1 MKLKFFTILDMR
13 SCIMKLENLISQRK
27 TNSQDCKRAYIA
39 GLMSLYKVDPDLF
52 LSQML
57 LLPMTEQLNV
67 KKILSK
73 QIPDLSGELNAI
85 SKIKHPKSA
94 EKKRP
99 KSVGS
104 IEKIDSGSEVTHA
117 S

>member
-1 MKLKFFTILDMR
+1 MR
-13 SCIMKLENLISQRK
+13 SCIMKLESLISQRK

-39 GLMSLYKVDPDLF
+39 GLMSLYKADSELF

-73 QIPDLSGELNAI
+73 QIPDLGGELSAA

-99 KSVGS
+99 NSLGPMERINVTKEVSVS
-104 IEKIDSGSEVTHA
+104 C
-117 S
+117 